1 MIGQGKPYLTFR
13 SKTSSWR
20 RPILVRGVNITN
32 LNLVVMANPVK
43 SHVMIRQLIGKV
55 SRIAAGKTYAYVL
68 IPMILTDGCFDDN
81 YNDDNESV
89 MNDSYKNRGLMPWLA
104 KIQIY
109 IKMFCL

>member
-1 MIGQGKPYLTFR
+1 M
-13 SKTSSWR
+13 
-20 RPILVRGVNITN
+20 
-32 LNLVVMANPVK
+32 M
-43 SHVMIRQLIGKV
+43 M
-55 SRIAAGKTYAYVL
+55 
-68 IPMILTDGCFDDN
+68 TDGSFDDN